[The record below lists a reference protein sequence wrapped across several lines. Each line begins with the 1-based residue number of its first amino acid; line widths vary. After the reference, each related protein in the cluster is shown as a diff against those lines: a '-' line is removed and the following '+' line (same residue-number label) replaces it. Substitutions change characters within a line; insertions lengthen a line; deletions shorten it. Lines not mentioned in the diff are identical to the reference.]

1 MDEPRGR
8 GARGASVDAPA
19 SGPPGKGW
27 VSLYAAAFALMLV
40 AAIALMAS
48 SLGSLRSI
56 GLLWISSALS
66 LLAAGLAVA
75 SVLVPRRG
83 WGGAPPPWRPSSG
96 SRSGPVPAEPTF
108 PPTRHP
114 PPRPPSRCRLPPRS
128 PRRRPTQ
135 TVTRLPL

>member
-1 MDEPRGR
+1 MDEPRRPR
-8 GARGASVDAPA
+8 GAGGASADARA
-19 SGPPGKGW
+19 SAPPKKGW
-27 VSLYAAAFALMLV
+27 VSLYAAAFALVLA

-83 WGGAPPPWRPSSG
+83 
-96 SRSGPVPAEPTF
+96 
-108 PPTRHP
+108 
-114 PPRPPSRCRLPPRS
+114 
-128 PRRRPTQ
+128 
-135 TVTRLPL
+135 